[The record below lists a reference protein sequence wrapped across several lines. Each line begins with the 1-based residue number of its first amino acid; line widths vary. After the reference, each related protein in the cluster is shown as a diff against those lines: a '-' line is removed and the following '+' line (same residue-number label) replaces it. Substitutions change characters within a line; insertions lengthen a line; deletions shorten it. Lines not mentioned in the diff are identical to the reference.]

1 MRERELKLSVG
12 DTFVMPPLVDS
23 SSGVTAMTDLPELE
37 LGSVYHDT
45 VDLRLARSGVT
56 LRYRIGD
63 DEGPHWSLKLPV
75 AGKDLDERE
84 ELSFEGG
91 PAEIPSAARDLV
103 AAWTRRGHLAP
114 AAALSTRRRRWTLA
128 GADGTELAELVHDD
142 VSVLDGERVV
152 GRFRELELESRGP
165 ELESLRPLVVLL
177 QRAGATPA
185 EPVPKAVRA
194 LGPRAAAPP
203 DVVLPAADPKGPVGG
218 AVRLS
223 LATGVRRLIVNDAPT
238 RLGDAEAL
246 HQMRV
251 ATRRLRADLRTF
263 APLVDA
269 EWAAALS
276 DELRWLGG
284 LLGAV
289 RDRDV
294 QLAALAA
301 DSDGLRTGLAPLS
314 EGIASARAAARQE
327 LLTALS
333 EPRYLDLLERLVQ
346 ASREPLLTAAA
357 DGRAHRT
364 VDGLLAK
371 VARRTRRRARAVA
384 ADSPDESY
392 HAARIAAKRLRYAA
406 EAIGPLTS
414 SRTSRVATIA
424 KRATAVQDLLG
435 RLQDGLVMQQQVRDT
450 LASRR
455 RDAEFGF
462 AAGRFVERLESVRLE
477 TRQAF
482 PAARKALLRQID
494 RWNQER

>member
-12 DTFVMPPLVDS
+12 DTFVMPTLSDADV
-23 SSGVTAMTDLPELE
+23 GVSAVRDLPELE

-75 AGKDLDERE
+75 IGHDLTERE

-91 PAEIPSAARDLV
+91 PADIPRAARDLV

-114 AAALSTRRRRWTLA
+114 AAALSTRRRRWMLTA
-128 GADGTELAELVHDD
+128 EDGAELAELVHDD

-165 ELESLRPLVVLL
+165 ELESLRPVVLLL

-203 DVVLPAADPKGPVGG
+203 DIVVPAADPAGPASE
-218 AVRLS
+218 AVRVA
-223 LATGVRRLIVNDAPT
+223 LATGARRLIVNDAPM
-238 RLGDAEAL
+238 RLGESEGL

-269 EWAAALS
+269 QWAGALI
-276 DELRWLGG
+276 DELRWLGD

-294 QLAALAA
+294 QLEALATGDAALADA
-301 DSDGLRTGLAPLS
+301 LEPLCLA
-314 EGIASARAAARQE
+314 IAAARGE
-327 LLTALS
+327 ARDLLLDALGGA
-333 EPRYLDLLERLVQ
+333 RYLDLLERLVQ
-346 ASREPLLTAAA
+346 AAREPLLTLAASERA
-357 DGRAHRT
+357 DKATHA
-364 VDGLLAK
+364 LLAT
-371 VARRTRRRARAVA
+371 VARKTRRRLASVA
-384 ADSPDESY
+384 PDSPDETY
-392 HAARIAAKRLRYAA
+392 HRGRIAAKRLRYAA
-406 EAIGPLTS
+406 EAIAPF
-414 SRTSRVATIA
+414 TSRRRRRVAKIGSA
-424 KRATAVQDLLG
+424 ATDVQDLLG
-435 RLQDGLVMQQQVRDT
+435 RLQDGLVMQAQVLETVAQRPK
-450 LASRR
+450 
-455 RDAEFGF
+455 DAPFAL
-462 AAGRFVERLESVRLE
+462 AAGRYFERLEADRLAI
-477 TRQAF
+477 R
-482 PAARKALLRQID
+482 AAYPKSRTALRRRLD
-494 RWNQER
+494 RWAEDR